1 VPTFG
6 ENVEKI
12 ITKVNESQKEV
23 IVKGVVQADYT
34 ESKKQLQVAIAA
46 KKVPAQHS
54 LRIWMGYFQSQIDL
68 TEADIIISGYEQ
80 LELRFGE
87 DKR

>member
-1 VPTFG
+1 VPTLG

-54 LRIWMGYFQSQIDL
+54 LRIWMGQGKVTLSLLTILSQ
-68 TEADIIISGYEQ
+68 TT
-80 LELRFGE
+80 RP
-87 DKR
+87 